1 MNRTWGIVA
10 LGLFIT
16 LLIIFIAV
24 LGLYFLPDKS
34 SKNINPTAIVTI
46 IEAPTA
52 TSIPRETWIPTPT
65 TVLTAEPGIL
75 SELSVGAYA
84 QIYGTDGDGL
94 RIRSGPGQTYAVN
107 FIGLDS
113 EVFLIIA
120 GPEESDGYVWWHLEA
135 PYDEGRNG
143 WAAENYLRIVTTP

>member
-1 MNRTWGIVA
+1 MNRTWGTVI

-16 LLIIFIAV
+16 LLIIFFAI

-34 SKNINPTAIVTI
+34 SKNINPTAIVTV

-52 TSIPRETWIPTPT
+52 TSIPRETWVPTPT
-65 TVLTAEPGIL
+65 PEVSAVPETPGG
-75 SELSVGAYA
+75 LSVGEYA

-113 EVFLIIA
+113 EVFLIIT

>member
-1 MNRTWGIVA
+1 MKRWGSII
-10 LGLFIT
+10 LGLLIT
-16 LLIIFIAV
+16 LLIIFLAV
-24 LGLYFLPDKS
+24 LGLYFLSDKATE
-34 SKNINPTAIVTI
+34 NRFPTAIVTV

-52 TSIPRETWIPTPT
+52 TSIPRETWVPTPT
-65 TVLTAEPGIL
+65 TAATDESVIAGGLGIG
-75 SELSVGAYA
+75 EYA
-84 QIYGTDGDGL
+84 QIYGTEGDGL

-120 GPEESDGYVWWHLEA
+120 GPEEADGYVWWHLEA

>member
-1 MNRTWGIVA
+1 VI
-10 LGLFIT
+10 LGLLIT
-16 LLIIFIAV
+16 LLIIFLAI

-34 SKNINPTAIVTI
+34 TKNINPTAIVTVI
-46 IEAPTA
+46 VAPTA
-52 TSIPRETWIPTPT
+52 TSIPRETWVPSPTPE
-65 TVLTAEPGIL
+65 LTPEPVTSGGLMIG
-75 SELSVGAYA
+75 EYA

-94 RIRSGPGQTYAVN
+94 RIRTGPGQSYAVN

-113 EVFLIIA
+113 EVFLIIG

-143 WAAENYLRIVTTP
+143 WAADNYLRIVTTP